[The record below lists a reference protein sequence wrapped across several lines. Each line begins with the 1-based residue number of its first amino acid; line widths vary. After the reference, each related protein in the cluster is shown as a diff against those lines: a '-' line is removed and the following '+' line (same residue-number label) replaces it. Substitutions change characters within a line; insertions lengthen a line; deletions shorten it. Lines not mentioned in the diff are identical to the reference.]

1 MLAVAPITSS
11 LAPSIATVGSDSQL
25 IDLWLHGKSKNTADA
40 YRRDVDYFLAFIE
53 SKPLQLV
60 TLNDVQA
67 FQDALT
73 DRGYSEGTIKRRMNA
88 VKSLLRYG
96 HDLGALAVNAAKPL
110 KVRKG
115 KETLSERILTESQV
129 MKLIHNFKGSNRDR
143 LILKF
148 LYATGCRVSELVAL
162 TWENCQRCDDGK
174 GKITIHG
181 KGDKTRIILVSAE
194 VWAEVLQLRTDRT
207 LKDAVFP
214 SRTGKA
220 LTRSQ
225 VNRIVAAAAIDAGI
239 DQSVSPHW
247 LRHSHATHSLK
258 RGAPLNLV
266 QKSLGHSRLDT
277 TSVYLH
283 ASPDDSSGLYL
294 PL

>member
-1 MLAVAPITSS
+1 
-11 LAPSIATVGSDSQL
+11 
-25 IDLWLHGKSKNTADA
+25 
-40 YRRDVDYFLAFIE
+40 
-53 SKPLQLV
+53 
-60 TLNDVQA
+60 
-67 FQDALT
+67 
-73 DRGYSEGTIKRRMNA
+73 
-88 VKSLLRYG
+88 
-96 HDLGALAVNAAKPL
+96 
-110 KVRKG
+110 
-115 KETLSERILTESQV
+115 

-162 TWENCQRCDDGK
+162 TWENCQSCDDGK

-194 VWAEVLQLRTDRT
+194 VWAEVLQMRTDRT

-239 DQSVSPHW
+239 D
-247 LRHSHATHSLK
+247 
-258 RGAPLNLV
+258 
-266 QKSLGHSRLDT
+266 
-277 TSVYLH
+277 
-283 ASPDDSSGLYL
+283 
-294 PL
+294 